1 MTNSRWRGDRGL
13 ALSSSDPPV
22 NLDQARSLVASV
34 VNRTNGSAP
43 RISTFICA
51 SNAGG
56 YGFSRGVMRTIHR
69 HFDEKLAD
77 PFGAQRGLFLA
88 LDLDRHFNCLLPL
101 AGPLLFEFE
110 QLHIASHA

>member
-43 RISTFICA
+43 RISPFICA

-56 YGFSRGVMRTIHR
+56 YGFSRGVMRAVQR
-69 HFDEKLAD
+69 PLDEKLAD
-77 PFGAQRGLFLA
+77 PFGDQSGLFLA
-88 LDLDRHFNCLLPL
+88 IDLVRQSLGLLPL
-101 AGPLLFEFE
+101 PRARSFAFERR
-110 QLHIASHA
+110 HRAIAA

>member
-22 NLDQARSLVASV
+22 NLDQARSLVARV

-43 RISTFICA
+43 RISPFICA

-56 YGFSRGVMRTIHR
+56 YGFSRGVMRAIQR
-69 HFDEKLAD
+69 PLDEKLAD
-77 PFGAQRGLFLA
+77 PFGVQRGLFLA
-88 LDLDRHFNCLLPL
+88 LALDRPFIVLLPL
-101 AGPLLFEFE
+101 RSAE
-110 QLHIASHA
+110 ASVGKEGVG